1 MSIKGNGAE
10 NKNIPHLPAQLD
22 IVDVL
27 SVEERVYGKGDSRSK
42 YEYNTIPKTGEW
54 VYGTDAGRSKYT
66 YNAFPIAGEGVYG
79 DGSSESEPHTSLK
92 IGEGAYT
99 YDDDE
104 VEGAYTY
111 DDDEVEDA
119 YTYDDNEGEN
129 AYTYDDNEGEDAFT
143 YDDGKFDFY
152 TGDVRFSGIATRIVF
167 RNEDNSYTVLE
178 LDSEDDSF
186 TLVGIMPV
194 ISAGDM
200 IEGEGTWKFHSL
212 YGPQIEVRTIFRR
225 EPEEPEKI
233 ERYLAAGAVKGIGSA
248 TAKKLVEAFGAETL
262 NVMREQPERVARL
275 RGIGNKKALEFSHEL
290 QKDRAYQ
297 SLLLLLLPLGIG
309 ASRVLRIYKMYGLH
323 AETVIREDPFA
334 LAETIPGIGFQ
345 TADRIAEAVGIS
357 GDHPTR
363 LRSAVC
369 FALQRNLYRD
379 GNTIVQSEKIVSELK
394 GKLNVPA
401 ESIEAAIAD
410 LLLTRKAVR
419 PFEPLI
425 PVPNALQTS
434 HQTPFQPSSQISRQ
448 PLSPSSH
455 QISRQP
461 LFPSSHQISR
471 QSSSDQATIISG
483 PRPTYKDSSDS
494 LLPWKEQSVND
505 SQPNRLS
512 CHEQQDN
519 TSKANRLQWQD
530 QQDNASKDCCHPS
543 AVREMVEEPRK
554 QTDNNLPVPASPEG
568 VDWITLY
575 DTALIEQRFAYRVS
589 FLASHELSGDL
600 QMTEEETL
608 RAIRSTA
615 AAEGFVPD
623 QDQVNALMMALT
635 HSFSVLTGGPGT
647 GKTTIVRLL
656 TRLLRERGENVQLAA
671 PTGRAARRLSEVCQL
686 SAKTIHRLLSL
697 QVIEDGHVDA
707 GFWLDAEALEAD
719 TLIVDE
725 CSMIDIFLFTRLLHS
740 VIPGS
745 RVLLIG
751 DADQLPSIGPG
762 QVLRDLLSA
771 PSIPHTRL
779 DRIYRQEEHRLIVTN
794 AHRIL
799 KGESLEIDQTLESD
813 FLFIPCA
820 NEEEMQKGVLKL
832 CSEVLPHHYKVD
844 GIYGAQVL
852 TAIRRGKAGVS
863 ELNAVLQ
870 KFAHKGMV
878 SGLEVHGD
886 TFMTGDKVIQTKNR
900 YQLEWTLR
908 GTGTTGKGI
917 MNGEMGVVQSVS
929 LSRRSVTVLFEEE
942 RVAVIEGEDLDSLD
956 LAYATTVHK
965 AQGSEYPVEILV
977 IPAGSPSFLTR
988 NLLYTGVTRAKQH
1001 LFLLT
1006 RKSTLSMMLKNNE
1019 ANERVGAL
1027 PYWLNIFA

>member
-1 MSIKGNGAE
+1 MSNIENDAE
-10 NKNIPHLPAQLD
+10 NKKRPHLLAQLD
-22 IVDVL
+22 IGDVL
-27 SVEERVYGKGDSRSK
+27 AVGESGHVYDDSRPP
-42 YEYNTIPKTGEW
+42 YEYDSFTETGENM
-54 VYGTDAGRSKYT
+54 YGEGLLMSASEASDAG
-66 YNAFPIAGEGVYG
+66 
-79 DGSSESEPHTSLK
+79 LK
-92 IGEGAYT
+92 IGENVYA

-104 VEGAYTY
+104 S
-111 DDDEVEDA
+111 DL
-119 YTYDDNEGEN
+119 
-129 AYTYDDNEGEDAFT
+129 
-143 YDDGKFDFY
+143 Y
-152 TGDVRFSGIATRIVF
+152 TGDVRFSGIASRIVF
-167 RNEDNSYTVLE
+167 RNEQNSYTVLE
-178 LDSEDDSF
+178 LDSEDDKY
-186 TLVGIMPV
+186 TLIGVMPV

-200 IEGEGTWKFHSL
+200 VEGEGVWKFHSL

-233 ERYLAAGAVKGIGSA
+233 ERYLAAGAVKGIGPA
-248 TAKKLVEAFGAETL
+248 TARKLVEAFGAETL

-275 RGIGNKKALEFSHEL
+275 RGIGRKKALEFSREL

-297 SLLLLLLPLGIG
+297 ALLFMLLPLGIG

-345 TADRIAEAVGIS
+345 TADRIAEAVGVS

-369 FALQRNLYRD
+369 FALQRHLYRD
-379 GNTIVQSEKIVSELK
+379 GNTIVPSEKIVSELK
-394 GKLNVPA
+394 DKLNVAA
-401 ESIEAAIAD
+401 ESIEAAIDD
-410 LLLTRKAVR
+410 LLITGKVVR

-425 PVPNALQTS
+425 PMPEALQTS
-434 HQTPFQPSSQISRQ
+434 HQPSCPLSHQPSSSPSHQTSRQ
-448 PLSPSSH
+448 PLPSSSHQTSHQPSCPSSH
-455 QISRQP
+455 QMSC
-461 LFPSSHQISR
+461 
-471 QSSSDQATIISG
+471 QSSSDRAILISESRQA
-483 PRPTYKDSSDS
+483 YKDS
-494 LLPWKEQSVND
+494 LEPRLPSQGQSVID
-505 SQPNRLS
+505 SQTNRLS
-512 CHEQQDN
+512 CHDQEDN
-519 TSKANRLQWQD
+519 TSQTIRLQRQD
-530 QQDNASKDCCHPS
+530 QQDNASKANRLQRQDQPDNTSQDCSHPS
-543 AVREMVEEPRK
+543 EVQEMDEATRK
-554 QTDNNLPVPASPEG
+554 QTASDLLVPASPEG
-568 VDWITLY
+568 VDWITLQ
-575 DTALIEQRFAYRVS
+575 DTALIEQRFACRVS
-589 FLASHELSGDL
+589 FLASHDLSGDL
-600 QMTEEETL
+600 QITEEEAL
-608 RAIRSTA
+608 RAIRATA
-615 AAEGFVPD
+615 EAEGFEPD
-623 QDQVNALMMALT
+623 QEQVNALMMALT

-671 PTGRAARRLSEVCQL
+671 PTGRAARRLAEVCQL
-686 SAKTIHRLLSL
+686 NAKTIHRLLSL
-697 QVIEDGHVDA
+697 QVIEEGHVDA

-771 PSIPHTRL
+771 PSIPHARL
-779 DRIYRQEEHRLIVTN
+779 DRIYRQEEHRLIVSN

-799 KGESLEIDQTLESD
+799 KGEPLEIDQTLESD
-813 FLFIPCA
+813 FLFIPCT

-832 CSEVLPHHYKVD
+832 CSEVLPRHYKVD

-863 ELNAVLQ
+863 ELNTVLQ

-878 SGLEVHGD
+878 RGLETHGD

-900 YQLEWTLR
+900 YQLEWTIR

-917 MNGEMGVVQSVS
+917 MNGEMGVVQAVS

-942 RVAVIEGEDLDSLD
+942 RVAVVEGEDLDSLD

-1006 RKSTLSMMLKNNE
+1006 RKSTLSMMLRNNE
-1019 ANERVGAL
+1019 ANERACAF
-1027 PYWLNIFA
+1027 PYWLNMFT

>member
-79 DGSSESEPHTSLK
+79 DGSSESEPHASLK
-92 IGEGAYT
+92 IGENAYT
-99 YDDDE
+99 YDDD
-104 VEGAYTY
+104 
-111 DDDEVEDA
+111 
-119 YTYDDNEGEN
+119 EGEN
-129 AYTYDDNEGEDAFT
+129 AYTYDDDEGEDAFT

-194 ISAGDM
+194 ISVGDM
-200 IEGEGTWKFHSL
+200 VEGEGTWKFHSL

-275 RGIGNKKALEFSHEL
+275 RGIGKKKALEFSHEL

-345 TADRIAEAVGIS
+345 TADRISEAVGIS

-505 SQPNRLS
+505 AQPNRLS
-512 CHEQQDN
+512 CHE
-519 TSKANRLQWQD
+519 

-554 QTDNNLPVPASPEG
+554 QTANNLPVPVSPEG
-568 VDWITLY
+568 VDWITLH

>member
-1 MSIKGNGAE
+1 
-10 NKNIPHLPAQLD
+10 
-22 IVDVL
+22 
-27 SVEERVYGKGDSRSK
+27 
-42 YEYNTIPKTGEW
+42 
-54 VYGTDAGRSKYT
+54 
-66 YNAFPIAGEGVYG
+66 
-79 DGSSESEPHTSLK
+79 
-92 IGEGAYT
+92 
-99 YDDDE
+99 
-104 VEGAYTY
+104 
-111 DDDEVEDA
+111 
-119 YTYDDNEGEN
+119 
-129 AYTYDDNEGEDAFT
+129 
-143 YDDGKFDFY
+143 
-152 TGDVRFSGIATRIVF
+152 VRFSGIATRIVF

-194 ISAGDM
+194 ISVGDM
-200 IEGEGTWKFHSL
+200 VEGEGTWKFHSL

-275 RGIGNKKALEFSHEL
+275 RGIGKKKALEFSHEL

-297 SLLLLLLPLGIG
+297 SLLLMLLPLGIG
-309 ASRVLRIYKMYGLH
+309 ASRVLRIYKIYGLH
-323 AETVIREDPFA
+323 AESVIREDPFA
-334 LAETIPGIGFQ
+334 LAENVPGIGFQ

-369 FALQRNLYRD
+369 FALQTHLYRD
-379 GNTIVQSEKIVSELK
+379 GNTIVPSEKIVSELK
-394 GKLNVPA
+394 DKLNVSA
-401 ESIEAAIAD
+401 ESIETAIAD
-410 LLLTRKAVR
+410 LLLEGKVVR
-419 PFEPLI
+419 PFEPLM
-425 PVPNALQTS
+425 PVADTLQM
-434 HQTPFQPSSQISRQ
+434 SRQ
-448 PLSPSSH
+448 L
-455 QISRQP
+455 
-461 LFPSSHQISR
+461 SR
-471 QSSSDQATIISG
+471 QSSLSDQTTLMYES
-483 PRPTYKDSSDS
+483 
-494 LLPWKEQSVND
+494 
-505 SQPNRLS
+505 
-512 CHEQQDN
+512 H
-519 TSKANRLQWQD
+519 
-530 QQDNASKDCCHPS
+530 
-543 AVREMVEEPRK
+543 
-554 QTDNNLPVPASPEG
+554 QTDNDFSESRLPWQEESIDDSQSNRLFWQELPVNVSQDCNHLSVAQEMDTATKKQADNEVNIPYSPEG
-568 VDWITLY
+568 VDWITLH
-575 DTALIEQRFAYRVS
+575 DIALIEQRFAYRVS
-589 FLASHELSGDL
+589 FLASHELSEDL
-600 QMTEEETL
+600 RITEKEAL
-608 RAIRSTA
+608 RAIRATA
-615 AAEGFVPD
+615 EAEGFVPD
-623 QDQVNALMMALT
+623 QEQVNALMMALT

-671 PTGRAARRLSEVCQL
+671 PTGRAARRLSEVCQI

-697 QVIEDGHVDA
+697 QVIEDGFVDA

-771 PSIPHTRL
+771 PSISHTRL

-799 KGESLEIDQTLESD
+799 KGEPLEIDQTLESD

-832 CSEVLPHHYKVD
+832 CSEVLPRHYKVD

-863 ELNAVLQ
+863 ELNTVLQ
-870 KFAHKGMV
+870 KFAHKGLV

-886 TFMTGDKVIQTKNR
+886 TFMTGDKVIQTKNC
-900 YQLEWTLR
+900 YQLEWTIR

-917 MNGEMGVVQSVS
+917 MNGEMGVVQAVS

-956 LAYATTVHK
+956 LAFATTVHK

-1006 RKSTLSMMLKNNE
+1006 RKSTLSMMLRNNE